1 MYGTESGPALDARQ
15 ILDKTRRLQTRWNPT
30 EKRWWDVLAAR
41 QGDIT
46 SIAPDLISED
56 FPKPII
62 ANFIDTVARD
72 LAEMV
77 APLPAFN
84 CSSASMQSDAARKF
98 ADKRSKIAQH
108 YVQSSGL
115 DTQMLWAADQ
125 YFTYGIAV
133 AYVEPDFECKTPRVQ
148 FEDPLGGYPEFDRW
162 GRLTSYT
169 KRFYGESEVIAEMF
183 PEYDAAIRKSARDI
197 GTGSDRV
204 ELIRYCDA
212 RQITLVFVGK
222 EPVTLSHAK
231 NILGEVPVAIAQR
244 PWLSRAEIRGQF
256 DDVVWVQ
263 LARDMLAKLQLE
275 ATEKA
280 VQAPLALP
288 TDVQEIG
295 FGADA
300 ILRTAT
306 PDKIRRVGLEMSPA
320 GFQQSEQLL
329 REMHD
334 GTRYPQ
340 ARTGGDVGSIVTGRG
355 VQALLGGFDTQIKA
369 AQQAFRQC
377 FMDGLRLCFKMD
389 EKLWGA
395 TQKEIRGHAAGVP
408 YDLRYTPAKDISG
421 DHTVEVTYG
430 FAAGMD
436 PNRAV
441 VMLLQLRAE
450 KAISR
455 DYFMRQMPFDL
466 NVLEEQS
473 KVDVEETREAMKQS
487 VFAYA
492 QAIPALAQQ
501 GMDPGDAV
509 RKLVVIVE
517 GLQKGQAIEK
527 VVSEAFAPQP
537 PAQPAEAAAGGV
549 TGPEGPGGPGGPGA
563 AGGLTDSGLMR
574 GVPPGQA
581 GMAPGGR
588 PDLSTMLAGLTS
600 SGQPQMSAFTARR
613 RRI

>member
-1 MYGTESGPALDARQ
+1 MLDARQ
-15 ILDKTRRLQTRWNPT
+15 ILDKTRRLQTRWNST
-30 EKRWWDVLAAR
+30 EKRWWDVRAAR

-46 SIAPDLISED
+46 SIAPDLISEE

-62 ANFIDTVARD
+62 ANFIDTAARD
-72 LAEMV
+72 LSEMV

-84 CSSASMQSDAARKF
+84 CSSASMQSDSARKF
-98 ADKRSKIAQH
+98 ADKRSKIAQN
-108 YVQSSGL
+108 YVSVSGL
-115 DTQMLWAADQ
+115 DVQMLWAADQ
-125 YFTYGIAV
+125 YFTYGVAV
-133 AYVEPDFECKTPRVQ
+133 AYVEPDFKTMTPRIT
-148 FEDPLGGYPEFDRW
+148 FEEPLGGYPEFDRW
-162 GRLTSYT
+162 GRITSYT
-169 KRFYGESEVIAEMF
+169 KRFWGEAEVIEKMF
-183 PEYDAAIRKSARDI
+183 PEYSAAIEKSARDN
-197 GTGSDRV
+197 GSGADRV
-204 ELIRYCDA
+204 ELIRYCDKD
-212 RQITLVFVGK
+212 QITLVFVGK
-222 EPVTLSHAK
+222 EPVVLSSAM
-231 NILGEVPVAIAQR
+231 NVLGVVPVAIAQR
-244 PWLSRAEIRGQF
+244 PWLSQSEIRGQF

-300 ILRTAT
+300 ILRTST
-306 PDKIRRVGLEMSPA
+306 PEKIRRVGLEMSPA
-320 GFQQSEQLL
+320 GFTQQEQLL

-369 AQQAFRQC
+369 AQQAFRSC
-377 FMDGLRLCFKMD
+377 FMDAIRICFAMD
-389 EKLWGA
+389 EKLWRN
-395 TQKEIRGHAAGVP
+395 TTKQIRGHSAGVP
-408 YDLRYTPAKDISG
+408 YDLKYTPAKDIAG

-466 NVLEEQS
+466 NVVEEQT
-473 KVDVEETREAMKQS
+473 KVDVEETREAIKQG
-487 VFAYA
+487 VFAYVQSIPAMA
-492 QAIPALAQQ
+492 QA
-501 GMDPGDAV
+501 GMDPADAV
-509 RKLVVIVE
+509 QKLATIVE
-517 GLQKGQAIEK
+517 GLQKGKTIEE

-537 PAQPAEAAAGGV
+537 PPKPAEQPPTEGAEGAPGG
-549 TGPEGPGGPGGPGA
+549 GGPGGPGA
-563 AGGLTDSGLMR
+563 TGGLTESGLMR
-574 GVPPGQA
+574 GVSPGQA

-588 PDLSTMLAGLTS
+588 PDLNVMLAGLTA
-600 SGQPQMSAFTARR
+600 SGQPQMSSFTARR

>member
-1 MYGTESGPALDARQ
+1 MFFNSGTLDARQ
-15 ILDKTRRLQTRWNPT
+15 ILDKTRRLQTRWNST

-41 QGDIT
+41 QGEIT

-84 CSSASMQSDAARKF
+84 CSSASMQSDQARRF
-98 ADKRSKIAQH
+98 ADKRSKIVQH
-108 YVQSSGL
+108 YVLTSQL

-133 AYVEPDFECKTPRVQ
+133 AYIEPDRDLKNPRIQ
-148 FEDPLGGYPEFDRW
+148 FEDPIGGYPEFDRW

-169 KRFYGESEVIAEMF
+169 KRYYGEAEVIAQMF
-183 PEYDAAIRKSARDI
+183 PEFEAAIEKSAKDI

-204 ELIRYCDA
+204 ELIRYCDDS
-212 RQITLVFVGK
+212 QITLVFVGQQ
-222 EPVTLSHAK
+222 PVTLMHAK
-231 NILGEVPVAIAQR
+231 NILGETPVALAIR
-244 PWLSRAEIRGQF
+244 PWLSRAEIHGQF

-300 ILRTAT
+300 ILRTAS
-306 PDKIRRVGLEMSPA
+306 PEKIRRVGLEMSPA
-320 GFQQSEQLL
+320 GFTQSAQLL
-329 REMHD
+329 QEMHD

-377 FMDGLRLCFKMD
+377 FMDAMRLCFKMD
-389 EKLWGA
+389 EKLWGR
-395 TQKEIRGHAAGVP
+395 TQKQIRGHSAGVP
-408 YDLRYTPAKDISG
+408 YDIRYTPAKDISG
-421 DHTVEVTYG
+421 DYTVEITYG

-487 VFAYA
+487 IYAYA

-501 GMDPGDAV
+501 GMDPGEV
-509 RKLVVIVE
+509 VQKLVTVVQ
-517 GLQKGQAIEK
+517 GLQKGRTIEE

-537 PAQPAEAAAGGV
+537 PAQPPGMAPN
-549 TGPEGPGGPGGPGA
+549 GPEGPGGTPGA
-563 AGGLTDSGLMR
+563 QGGLTDSGLMR
-574 GVPPGQA
+574 GVAPGQA
-581 GMAPGGR
+581 GQAPGGR
-588 PDLSTMLAGLTS
+588 PDLNVMLAGITG
-600 SGQPQMSAFTARR
+600 SGQPQMSSFTARR

>member
-1 MYGTESGPALDARQ
+1 MLDARE
-15 ILDKTRRLQTRWNPT
+15 ILAKTRRLQTRWNKT

-62 ANFIDTVARD
+62 ANFIDTTARD

-84 CSSASMQSDAARKF
+84 CSSASMQSDKARAF

-108 YVQSSGL
+108 YVAHSKL

-125 YFTYGIAV
+125 YFTYGVAV
-133 AYVEPDFECKTPRVQ
+133 AYVEPDFECKMPRVT
-148 FEDPLGGYPEFDRW
+148 FEDPIGGYPEFDRW
-162 GRLTSYT
+162 GRITAYT
-169 KRFYGESEVIAEMF
+169 KRIWGESEVIAEMF
-183 PEYDAAIRKSARDI
+183 PEYREAIYKSSRDN
-197 GTGSDRV
+197 GSGSDRV

-212 RQITLVFVGK
+212 KQITLVFVGK
-222 EPVTLSHAK
+222 EPVTLMHTV
-231 NILGEVPVAIAQR
+231 NILDEVPIAIAQR
-244 PWLSRAEIRGQF
+244 PWLSQEEIRGQF

-263 LARDMLAKLQLE
+263 LARDMIAKLQLE
-275 ATEKA
+275 ATEKS

-288 TDVQEIG
+288 NDVQEIG
-295 FGADA
+295 FGPDA

-306 PDKIRRVGLEMSPA
+306 PEKIRRVGLEMSPA
-320 GFQQSEQLL
+320 GWTQSESLL

-355 VQALLGGFDTQIKA
+355 VQALLGGFDTQVKA

-377 FMDGLRLCFKMD
+377 FMDTIRLCFALD
-389 EKLWGA
+389 EKLWRNRE
-395 TQKEIRGHAAGVP
+395 KKIRGHSAGVP
-408 YDLRYTPAKDISG
+408 YDLKYVPSKDIMG

-473 KVDVEETREAMKQS
+473 KVDVEEAREAMKQGI
-487 VFAYA
+487 FAYVQSIPAMA
-492 QAIPALAQQ
+492 QA
-501 GMDPGDAV
+501 GMDPAEPV
-509 RKLVVIVE
+509 QKLVAIVA
-517 GLQKGQAIEK
+517 GLQKGQSIEK

-537 PAQPAEAAAGGV
+537 PPQAQGAPADPMGAEGMGG
-549 TGPEGPGGPGGPGA
+549 PPGGPGGPG
-563 AGGLTDSGLMR
+563 GGLTESGLMK
-574 GVPPGQA
+574 GVSPGQA
-581 GMAPGGR
+581 GQAPGGR
-588 PDLSTMLAGLTS
+588 PDLNVMLAGLTGG
-600 SGQPQMSAFTARR
+600 GQPQMSSFVTKR

>member
-1 MYGTESGPALDARQ
+1 MLDARQ

-30 EKRWWDVLAAR
+30 EKRWFDVWAAR
-41 QGDIT
+41 QGEIT
-46 SIAPDLISED
+46 SIAPDLVSEE
-56 FPKPII
+56 FPKPIV

-98 ADKRSKIAQH
+98 ADRRSKIAQH
-108 YVQSSGL
+108 YVAQSGL

-125 YFTYGIAV
+125 YFTFGVAV
-133 AYVEPDFECKTPRVQ
+133 AYIEPDMELKCPRIT
-148 FEDPLGGYPEFDRW
+148 FEDPIGGYPEFDRW
-162 GRLTSYT
+162 NRITSYT
-169 KRFYGESEVIAEMF
+169 KRFYGESDVIAGMF
-183 PEYDAAIRKSARDI
+183 PEYDTAIRKAATNI
-197 GTGSDRV
+197 GAGSDRV
-204 ELIRYCDA
+204 ELIRYCDPH
-212 RQITLVFVGK
+212 QITLVFVGK
-222 EPVTLSHAK
+222 EPVVLMSTR
-231 NILGEVPVAIAQR
+231 NILGETPIALARR
-244 PWLSRAEIRGQF
+244 PWLSTSEIRGQF
-256 DDVVWVQ
+256 DDVVWVA

-288 TDVQEIG
+288 NDVQEIG

-306 PDKIRRVGLEMSPA
+306 PEKIRRVGLEMSPA
-320 GFQQSEQLL
+320 GFTQSEQLL

-369 AQQAFRQC
+369 AQQAFRSC
-377 FMDGLRLCFKMD
+377 FVDSMRLCFKMD
-389 EKLWGA
+389 EKLWGNS
-395 TQKEIRGHAAGVP
+395 QKQIRGHAAGVP
-408 YDLRYTPAKDISG
+408 YDLKYTPAKDIAG

-487 VFAYA
+487 IYGYA

-501 GMDPGDAV
+501 GMDPGEIVRQLVAV
-509 RKLVVIVE
+509 VR
-517 GLQKGQAIEK
+517 GLQKGRAIEE

-537 PAQPAEAAAGGV
+537 PAAPPAPGDG
-549 TGPEGPGGPGGPGA
+549 GPEGPGGPGGPS
-563 AGGLTDSGLMR
+563 GGLTDSGLMR
-574 GVPPGQA
+574 GVSPGQA

-588 PDLSTMLAGLTS
+588 PDLSVMLAGLTG

>member
-1 MYGTESGPALDARQ
+1 MYGTDSGPALDARQ

-169 KRFYGESEVIAEMF
+169 KRFYGESEVIAQMF

-395 TQKEIRGHAAGVP
+395 AQKEIRGHAAGVP

-421 DHTVEVTYG
+421 DYTVEVTYG

>member
-1 MYGTESGPALDARQ
+1 MSYLETGSVLNAAE
-15 ILDKTRRLQTRWNPT
+15 ILQKTRRLQTRWNPT

-41 QGDIT
+41 QGEIT
-46 SIAPDLISED
+46 SIAPDLVSED

-84 CSSASMQSDAARKF
+84 CSSASMQSDKARAF
-98 ADKRSKIAQH
+98 ADKRSKIVQH
-108 YVQSSGL
+108 YVSQSQL

-125 YFTYGIAV
+125 YFTFGVAV
-133 AYVEPDFECKTPRVQ
+133 AYVEPDRDCKNPHIQ
-148 FEDPLGGYPEFDRW
+148 FEDPVGGYPEFDRW
-162 GRLTSYT
+162 GRLQSYT
-169 KRFYGESEVIAEMF
+169 KRFYGEAEVIAQMF
-183 PEYDAAIRKSARDI
+183 PEYEAAISKAATDI

-212 RQITLVFVGK
+212 NQITLVFVGK
-222 EPVTLSHAK
+222 TPVTLMHTK
-231 NILGEVPVAIAQR
+231 NILGETPVALAVR
-244 PWLSRAEIRGQF
+244 PWLSRGEIRGQF

-295 FGADA
+295 FGPDA
-300 ILRTAT
+300 ILRTQT
-306 PDKIRRVGLEMSPA
+306 PEKIRRVGLEMSPA
-320 GFQQSEQLL
+320 GFTQSEQLL

-369 AQQAFRQC
+369 AQQSFRQC
-377 FMDGLRLCFKMD
+377 FMDAMRLCFKMD
-389 EKLWGA
+389 EKLWGQTA
-395 TQKEIRGHAAGVP
+395 KQIRGHAAGVP
-408 YDLRYTPAKDISG
+408 YDIRYTPAKDISG
-421 DHTVEVTYG
+421 DYTVEVTYG

-487 VFAYA
+487 IYAYA

-501 GMDPGDAV
+501 GMDPGEV
-509 RKLVVIVE
+509 VNKLVAVVQ
-517 GLQKGQAIEK
+517 GLQKGRAIEE

-537 PAQPAEAAAGGV
+537 PVQPAEMAPGG
-549 TGPEGPGGPGGPGA
+549 PDAGPGGGGA
-563 AGGLTDSGLMR
+563 TGGLTDSGLMR
-574 GVPPGQA
+574 GVSPGQA

-588 PDLSTMLAGLTS
+588 PDLNVMLAGVTG
-600 SGQPQMSAFTARR
+600 SGQPSMSAFTARR
-613 RRI
+613 RRV

>member
-1 MYGTESGPALDARQ
+1 MLDARK

-46 SIAPDLISED
+46 AIAPDLISED

-98 ADKRSKIAQH
+98 ADKRSKIVQH
-108 YVQSSGL
+108 YVANSKI
-115 DTQMLWAADQ
+115 DNQMLWAADQ
-125 YFTYGIAV
+125 YFTFGVAV
-133 AYVEPDFECKTPRVQ
+133 AYVEPDFECKLPRVT
-148 FEDPLGGYPEFDRW
+148 FEDPMGGYPEFDRW

-169 KRFYGESEVIAEMF
+169 KRIYGEAEVVATMF
-183 PEYDAAIRKSARDI
+183 PEYEAVINKSARDI
-197 GTGSDRV
+197 GNGSDRV

-212 RQITLVFVGK
+212 NQITLVFVGK
-222 EPVTLSHAK
+222 EPVTLMDTK
-231 NILGEVPVAIAQR
+231 NVLGEVPVTIAQR
-244 PWLSRAEIRGQF
+244 PWLTQDEIRGQF

-288 TDVQEIG
+288 NDVQEIG

-306 PDKIRRVGLEMSPA
+306 PEKIRRVGLEMSPA
-320 GFQQSEQLL
+320 GWTQSEQLL

-369 AQQAFRQC
+369 AQQAFRTC
-377 FMDGLRLCFKMD
+377 FMDAMRLCFKMD
-389 EKLWGA
+389 EKLWGG
-395 TQKEIRGHAAGVP
+395 TQKQIRGHAAGVP

-473 KVDVEETREAMKQS
+473 KVDVEEAREAMKQGI
-487 VFAYA
+487 FAYVQSIPAMA
-492 QAIPALAQQ
+492 QA
-501 GMDPGDAV
+501 GMDPAEPV
-509 RKLVVIVE
+509 QKLVAIVA
-517 GLQKGQAIEK
+517 GLQKGLSIEQ

-537 PAQPAEAAAGGV
+537 PPQPSEAAAGA
-549 TGPEGPGGPGGPGA
+549 PEGPPGTPGGPGGP
-563 AGGLTDSGLMR
+563 AGGLTESGLMR
-574 GVPPGQA
+574 GVSPGQA
-581 GMAPGGR
+581 GQAPGGR
-588 PDLSTMLAGLTS
+588 PDLSTMLAGVTS
-600 SGQPQMSAFTARR
+600 GGQPQMSAFTSRR
-613 RRI
+613 RRV